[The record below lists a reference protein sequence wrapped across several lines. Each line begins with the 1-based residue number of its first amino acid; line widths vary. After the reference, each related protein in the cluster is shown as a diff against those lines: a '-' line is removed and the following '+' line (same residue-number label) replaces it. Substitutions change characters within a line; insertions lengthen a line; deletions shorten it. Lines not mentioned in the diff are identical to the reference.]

1 MAPSQ
6 GRSGPR
12 SLRRWGNPPSMRN
25 LYAKWLV
32 APMAEVWQL
41 IMIWAIGTGAV
52 ATVAMLVA
60 LAVIFC
66 VSLKLD

>member
-1 MAPSQ
+1 
-6 GRSGPR
+6 
-12 SLRRWGNPPSMRN
+12 MRN